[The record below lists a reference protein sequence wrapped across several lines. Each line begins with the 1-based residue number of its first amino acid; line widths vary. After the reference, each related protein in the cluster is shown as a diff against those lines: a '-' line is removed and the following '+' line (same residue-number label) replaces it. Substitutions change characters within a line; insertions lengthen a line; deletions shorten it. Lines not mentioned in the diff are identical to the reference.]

1 MFPNSTLL
9 PAWIREYRKEDLP
22 FDLVAGLTVGVMM
35 IPQGM
40 AYAMLAGLPPI
51 YGLYAATVP
60 MIVYGFLGSSRHL
73 SVGPVAIDSILTA
86 AAISVLA
93 VAGSEEYISLAIT
106 LALMVGLI
114 QFGLGSSRLGF
125 LVAFLSH
132 PVIVGFTSAAAIII
146 GLSQL
151 KPLLGIDVP
160 SHLYLHRIIGAIVD
174 SGFDIHWVTAAIGLG
189 GIVSLMLL
197 KRYLPRVPGPLL
209 VVTAATILVYFLQL
223 HLQGVSVIGD
233 IPRGV
238 PAPSLPKIDF
248 DACRKLLPAAFAIAL
263 VSFMESNAVSR
274 SIQARHKT
282 YKIKPNRELISLGL
296 ANLIGSFFK
305 SFPVSGGLS
314 RSVVNDQAGARSNL
328 AAMIAALVVLLAILM
343 LTPLFYYMPT
353 AALAAIILSTI
364 YKLINIKEA
373 KNLWKIDR
381 RDFLMM
387 MVTFFGTLFLGIS
400 TGVVIGVLLSLAW
413 IIFEAS
419 YPHFAELG
427 RIPGTHSFR
436 NVRRFDGL
444 TIEDGILIFRFD
456 APLFF
461 ANIDRFQD
469 ELYIRKSLRKFP
481 VHSIIIDM
489 ESINTIDSSSL
500 NILHEMADELSKE
513 NIRLIFSEIKGPI
526 RDKFYRSGLT
536 EKLGEQSFFMTTEDA
551 VECAAGR
558 KTDFVSEATLQTN
571 RRKRE

>member
-1 MFPNSTLL
+1 
-9 PAWIREYRKEDLP
+9 
-22 FDLVAGLTVGVMM
+22 MM

-40 AYAMLAGLPPI
+40 AYAMLAGLPAI
-51 YGLYAATVP
+51 YGLYAATIP
-60 MIVYGFLGSSRHL
+60 MLVYGFFGSSRHL

-93 VAGSEEYISLAIT
+93 VAGSGEYISLAIM
-106 LALMVGLI
+106 LAMMVGLI

-125 LVAFLSH
+125 LVAFLSQ

-151 KPLLGIDVP
+151 KPFLGIDVP
-160 SHLYLHRIIGAIVD
+160 SHLYLHKIID
-174 SGFDIHWVTAAIGLG
+174 SILEAGFTIHLPTAAIGLG
-189 GIVSLMLL
+189 GMVLLVLL
-197 KRYLPRVPGPLL
+197 KRYLPRIPGPLL
-209 VVTAATILVYFLQL
+209 VVTLATLLVYFLQL

-233 IPRGV
+233 IPRGF
-238 PAPSLPKIDF
+238 PLPSLPVIDF
-248 DACRKLLPAAFAIAL
+248 DSCRKLLPAAFAIAL
-263 VSFMESNAVSR
+263 VSFMESTAVSR

-282 YKIKPNRELISLGL
+282 YKIKPNRELLSLGL

-305 SFPVSGGLS
+305 GFPVSGGLS

-328 AAMIAALVVLLAILM
+328 AAIIAALVVLLAILI
-343 LTPLFYYMPT
+343 LTPLFFYMPT
-353 AALAAIILSTI
+353 AALAAIILATI

-373 KNLWKIDR
+373 KNLWHVDR

-400 TGVVIGVLLSLAW
+400 TGIVIGVLLSLAW
-413 IIFEAS
+413 ILFEAS
-419 YPHFAELG
+419 YPHSAELG
-427 RIPGTHSFR
+427 RVPGTHSFR
-436 NVRRFDGL
+436 NVRRFEEL
-444 TIEDGILIFRFD
+444 IIEDGILIFRYD

-461 ANIDRFQD
+461 ANIDRFR
-469 ELYIRKSLRKFP
+469 EVLYAQKSLRKLP
-481 VHSIIIDM
+481 IHSIIIDM

-500 NILHEMADELSKE
+500 NTLHEMADELSKE

-526 RDKFYRSGLT
+526 RDKFFRSGLT
-536 EKLGEQSFFMTTEDA
+536 DKLGEQSFFMTTEDA

-558 KTDFVSEATLQTN
+558 KTDFVSEATLQIN
-571 RRKRE
+571 RRKKN